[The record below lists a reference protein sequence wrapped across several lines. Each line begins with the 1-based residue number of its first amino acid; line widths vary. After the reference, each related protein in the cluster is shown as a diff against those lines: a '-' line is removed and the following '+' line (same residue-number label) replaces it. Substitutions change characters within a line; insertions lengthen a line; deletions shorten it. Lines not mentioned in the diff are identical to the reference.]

1 MDFCEMMLLFL
12 LAFLLFGPKK
22 IPEIARQMGQVIAQ
36 LKSASSDLQAKLG
49 LEAALP
55 TQAVSEPAVEAQRQI
70 IVGELPPWRPI
81 RQQAPILRA

>member
-55 TQAVSEPAVEAQRQI
+55 TQAVSEPAVEAQRQS
-70 IVGELPPWRPI
+70 ELPPWRLI
-81 RQQAPILRA
+81 RQQAPIPRA